1 MNTGEEK
8 NIKNIKSETCILL
21 CAGDLNLSQI
31 EAAQQDYVI
40 AVDGGILYADFLGLE
55 PQLIV
60 GDFDSIDEKGVQL
73 LAGIEGEHPEKVV
86 RLKTQKDDTD
96 TLAALKEGL
105 KRGYRKFR
113 LYAAMG
119 GRLEHTIANLQT
131 LLYLKEQGAQ
141 GYLMDAECMVFLIQ
155 EEEISFQQEMEGY
168 LSLFAMNG
176 KAEGVTIRGMK
187 YLLQDAV
194 LTESFPVGISNEFT
208 KEQAVVS
215 VHKGTLLAI
224 VRWV

>member
-1 MNTGEEK
+1 MNTGEKE

-55 PQLIV
+55 PQLVV
-60 GDFDSIDEKGVQL
+60 GDFDSIDEKGEQL

-155 EEEISFQQEMEGY
+155 EEISFQQEMEGY

-208 KEQAVVS
+208 NEQAVVS

>member
-1 MNTGEEK
+1 MNTGEGK

-155 EEEISFQQEMEGY
+155 EEISFQQEMEGY

-208 KEQAVVS
+208 NEQAVVS